1 MIRWLVTR
9 WWLWVFLF
17 WFLFALA
24 VLPPAAAPSGPRCDD
39 PCELLVEAR

>member
-17 WFLFALA
+17 WFLFGLA
-24 VLPPAAAPSGPRCDD
+24 VLSPAPYRAETC
-39 PCELLVEAR
+39 CEATGQLP